1 MSIDE
6 SRRRRDAHPASSA
19 RTETILSE
27 RHIAYSFEP
36 NLAVDA
42 IQTPEGHQVRLIE
55 HRAPRDLVN
64 TYAVQMR
71 QGAVFP
77 AIVMTNS
84 FEVIDGNTRLVA
96 AMKCRAKSIPAYV
109 CAAMS
114 SPELR
119 SLSIE
124 LNQLH
129 GQRMTSGEIRNF
141 VLGCERSGVAVE
153 PATCARITGAKASAI
168 ARWVTIE
175 HCRARAAAHGLSIDG
190 MSDAA
195 IVAVATARLDG
206 VFVELV
212 AAATNARASA
222 SRLRA
227 IASEANS
234 ATSEAEAVAVVS
246 RENATTLLSEDP
258 GASARR
264 SHGSALHVGGLLRF
278 DVNDLLDVAPEKQR
292 EAYTALC
299 MVRALLDA
307 AVSAAETEWRLDGS
321 TAQRAAELLQVG

>member
-1 MSIDE
+1 MTIDE
-6 SRRRRDAHPASSA
+6 SRRRRDTHPASSA
-19 RTETILSE
+19 RTETILTK
-27 RHIAYSFEP
+27 RFIAYSFEP

-77 AIVMTNS
+77 AIVVTES
-84 FEVIDGNTRLVA
+84 FDVIDGNTRLAA
-96 AMKCRAKSIPAYV
+96 AMQCRANSIPAYV
-109 CAAMS
+109 CAAVS
-114 SPELR
+114 ALEIR

-124 LNQLH
+124 LNQIH
-129 GQRMTSGEIRNF
+129 GQRMTNEEIRNF
-141 VLGCERSGVAVE
+141 VVGCVRSGVAVE

-175 HCRARAAAHGLSIDG
+175 NCRARAAAHGLSIDG
-190 MSDAA
+190 ISDAG
-195 IVAVATARLDG
+195 IVAVATARLDR
-206 VFVELV
+206 VFIELV
-212 AAATNARASA
+212 DAATTGHASA

-234 ATSEAEAVAVVS
+234 AASEAEAVAVVT
-246 RENATTLLSEDP
+246 RENATGTLGTDAD
-258 GASARR
+258 ASTRR

-278 DVNDLLDVAPEKQR
+278 AVDDLLDVAPNRQR
-292 EAYTALC
+292 ETYTRLC
-299 MVRALLDA
+299 MVRDLLDA
-307 AVSAAETEWRLDGS
+307 AVSAAETAWRLDGP
-321 TAQRAAELLQVG
+321 AARQPGELLEVA